1 MNLKRYVGNSF
12 ESSIVTVALGF
23 FFFAGDALIL
33 TNTQQTW
40 EQSWAAIAELRES
53 AVI

>member
-12 ESSIVTVALGF
+12 ESSIVTVAVG

-33 TNTQQTW
+33 TNTRQTW
-40 EQSWAAIAELRES
+40 EQSWEAIAELREGG
-53 AVI
+53 VIN